1 MTFDDFELNDDL
13 LDGIYSMNF
22 REPTPI
28 QEQAIPAILGGKDLI
43 ACAQTGTGKTAA
55 FLLPIMDQIHMSDYN
70 GKDTHT
76 IIIVPTRELA
86 LQIDYQIQGLSYF
99 TPVTS
104 IAVYGGDS
112 STFSNQRTALKQGV
126 DIIVATPGKL
136 LSHLNIGANVGKVR
150 NLILDEADRMLD
162 MGFHEDILQ
171 IASHLPKVRQNI
183 FFSATMPPKIRVLA
197 KELLQNPTEINIA
210 ISKTS
215 KNVTQKAFLLYDN
228 QKGPMVDFLLSEESY
243 ESVIIFTSTKS
254 KVKEVTDIL
263 RKRGLSAEGIS
274 SDLDQKER
282 EEVLLRFKGKVTKIL
297 VGTDIISRGIDVETV
312 ELVINFDVPKDP
324 EDYVHRIGRTA
335 RASRK
340 GEAITFINDNPKEQ
354 ISFAKI
360 EGLIG
365 IEIDKP
371 NNPQFLGFG
380 PRYSPRPRNSNAR
393 GGGNNRGPKKHFNN
407 NKYGNGSG
415 NSHGNNQNRNK
426 SNNYNKDRRPD

>member
-28 QEQAIPAILGGKDLI
+28 QEKAIPAILDGKDLI

-55 FLLPIMDQIHMSDYN
+55 FLLPIMDQIHMSDYD

-112 STFSNQRTALKQGV
+112 STFSNQRNALKRGV

-136 LSHLNIGANVGKVR
+136 LSHLNIGAKVNKVR

-162 MGFHEDILQ
+162 MGFHDDILQ
-171 IASHLPKVRQNI
+171 IASHLPKERQNI
-183 FFSATMPPKIRVLA
+183 FFSATMPPKIRNLA
-197 KELLQNPTEINIA
+197 KELLRNPLEINIA

-215 KNVTQKAFLLYDN
+215 KNVTQKAFLLYEN
-228 QKGPMVDFLLSEESY
+228 QKNMMVDFLVQQEDY

-254 KVKEVTDIL
+254 KVNEITRALQK
-263 RKRGLSAEGIS
+263 RKLSVEGIS
-274 SDLDQKER
+274 SDLDQKQR
-282 EEVLLRFKGKVTKIL
+282 EDVLLRFKGKVTKIL
-297 VGTDIISRGIDVETV
+297 VGTDIISRGIDVDTV
-312 ELVINFDVPKDP
+312 ELVINYDVPKDP

-340 GEAITFINDNPKEQ
+340 GEAITFISDNSKEQ
-354 ISFAKI
+354 ISFSKI
-360 EGLIG
+360 EQLIKLE
-365 IEIDKP
+365 IEKP
-371 NNPQFLGFG
+371 QNPDFLGLGPKYQPNTRRGSSRNNNFG
-380 PRYSPRPRNSNAR
+380 QKRYSNSQGNNSNSK
-393 GGGNNRGPKKHFNN
+393 NKYHKKPYNKGPKPT
-407 NKYGNGSG
+407 NGP
-415 NSHGNNQNRNK
+415 K
-426 SNNYNKDRRPD
+426 

>member
-28 QEQAIPAILGGKDLI
+28 QAQAIPAILDGKDLI

-55 FLLPIMDQIHMSDYN
+55 FLLPIMDQIHMSDYD
-70 GKDTHT
+70 GTETHT

-86 LQIDYQIQGLSYF
+86 LQIDYQIQGLSYY

-112 STFSNQRTALKQGV
+112 STFSNQRNALKTGV

-136 LSHLNIGANVGKVR
+136 LSHLNIGANVGKVK

-162 MGFHEDILQ
+162 MGFYEDILQ
-171 IASHLPKVRQNI
+171 IASHLPKQRQNV
-183 FFSATMPPKIRVLA
+183 FFSATMPPKIRTLA
-197 KELLQNPTEINIA
+197 KKLLHNPVEITIA

-215 KNVTQKAFLLYDN
+215 KNVTQKAFLVYEN
-228 QKGPMVDFLLSEESY
+228 QKNLMVDFLVQQENY

-254 KVKEVTDIL
+254 KVKEITDAL
-263 RKRGLSAEGIS
+263 TKRGLSVEGIS

-282 EEVLLRFKGKVTKIL
+282 EDVLLRFKGQQTKIL
-297 VGTDIISRGIDVETV
+297 VGTDIISRGIDVDTV

-324 EDYVHRIGRTA
+324 EDYVHRVGRTA
-335 RASRK
+335 RASRE
-340 GEAITFINDNPKEQ
+340 GEAITFINENPKEQ
-354 ISFAKI
+354 QSFAKI
-360 EGLIG
+360 ENLLQL
-365 IEIDKP
+365 EVEKP
-371 NNPQFLGFG
+371 QNPDFLGPG
-380 PRYSPRPRNSNAR
+380 PSYNPIVKRNN
-393 GGGNNRGPKKHFNN
+393 NNRRKFYGKKKNFNN
-407 NKYGNGSG
+407 NTSR
-415 NSHGNNQNRNK
+415 GNNSNSKKKYHKKPFKKGPNRN
-426 SNNYNKDRRPD
+426 NGN

>member
-28 QEQAIPAILGGKDLI
+28 QAQAIPAILDGKDLI

-55 FLLPIMDQIHMSDYN
+55 FLLPIMDQIHMSDYD
-70 GKDTHT
+70 GTKTHT

-86 LQIDYQIQGLSYF
+86 LQIDYQIQGLSYY

-112 STFSNQRTALKQGV
+112 STFSNQRNALKTGV

-136 LSHLNIGANVGKVR
+136 LSHLNIGANVSKVK

-171 IASHLPKVRQNI
+171 IASHLPKERQNV
-183 FFSATMPPKIRVLA
+183 FFSATMPPKIRKLA
-197 KELLQNPTEINIA
+197 KELLHNPIEINIA

-215 KNVTQKAFLLYDN
+215 KNVTQKAYLVYEN
-228 QKGPMVDFLLSEESY
+228 QKNFLVDYLVQQESY

-254 KVKEVTDIL
+254 KVKEIAQAL
-263 RKRGLSAEGIS
+263 KKRGLSVEGIS

-282 EEVLLRFKGKVTKIL
+282 EGVLLRFKGQKTKIL
-297 VGTDIISRGIDVETV
+297 VGTDIISRGIDVDTV
-312 ELVINFDVPKDP
+312 ELVVNFDVPKDP

-340 GEAITFINDNPKEQ
+340 GVAVTFISESSKEQ

-360 EGLIG
+360 EDLIKLE
-365 IEIDKP
+365 IEKP
-371 NNPQFLGFG
+371 ENPNFLGPG
-380 PRYSPRPRNSNAR
+380 PSYNPNIRKRRSPQRNFDNR
-393 GGGNNRGPKKHFNN
+393 NNHGGNNNSNSKKKFF
-407 NKYGNGSG
+407 K
-415 NSHGNNQNRNK
+415 K
-426 SNNYNKDRRPD
+426 PFKKRPNEG

>member
-28 QEQAIPAILGGKDLI
+28 QAQAIPAILDGKDLI

-55 FLLPIMDQIHMSDYN
+55 FLLPIMDQIHMSDYD
-70 GKDTHT
+70 GTETHT

-86 LQIDYQIQGLSYF
+86 LQIDYQIQGLSYY

-112 STFSNQRTALKQGV
+112 STFSNQRNALKTGV

-136 LSHLNIGANVGKVR
+136 LSHLNIGANVSKVK

-162 MGFHEDILQ
+162 MGFYEDILQ
-171 IASHLPKVRQNI
+171 IASHLPKKRQNV
-183 FFSATMPPKIRVLA
+183 FFSATMPPKIRTLA
-197 KELLQNPTEINIA
+197 KKLLQNPVEITIA

-215 KNVTQKAFLLYDN
+215 KNVTQKAFLVYEN
-228 QKGPMVDFLLSEESY
+228 QKNLMVDFLVQQENY

-254 KVKEVTDIL
+254 KVKEITDAL
-263 RKRGLSAEGIS
+263 TKRGLSVEGIS

-282 EEVLLRFKGKVTKIL
+282 EDVLLRFKGQQTKIL
-297 VGTDIISRGIDVETV
+297 VGTDIISRGIDVDTV

-324 EDYVHRIGRTA
+324 EDYVHRVGRTA

-340 GEAITFINDNPKEQ
+340 GEAITFINENPKEQ
-354 ISFAKI
+354 QSFAKI
-360 EGLIG
+360 ENLIQL
-365 IEIDKP
+365 EVEKP
-371 NNPQFLGFG
+371 RNPPFLGPG
-380 PRYSPRPRNSNAR
+380 PSYNPVVKRNNNRKKFHGKKKNFNNNTS
-393 GGGNNRGPKKHFNN
+393 GGNNNSNSKKKYYKKPFKKGP
-407 NKYGNGSG
+407 
-415 NSHGNNQNRNK
+415 NRNN
-426 SNNYNKDRRPD
+426 SN

>member
-28 QEQAIPAILGGKDLI
+28 QAQAIPAILDGKDLI

-55 FLLPIMDQIHMSDYN
+55 FLLPIMDQIHMSDYD
-70 GKDTHT
+70 GTETHT
-76 IIIVPTRELA
+76 IIVVPTRELA
-86 LQIDYQIQGLSYF
+86 LQIDYQIQGLSYY

-112 STFSNQRTALKQGV
+112 STFSNQRNALKTGV

-136 LSHLNIGANVGKVR
+136 LSHLNIGANVSKVR

-162 MGFHEDILQ
+162 MGFYEDILQ
-171 IASHLPKVRQNI
+171 IASHLPKVRQNV
-183 FFSATMPPKIRVLA
+183 FFSATMPPKIRTLA
-197 KELLQNPTEINIA
+197 KKLLHNPVEITIA

-215 KNVTQKAFLLYDN
+215 KNVTQKAFLVYEN
-228 QKGPMVDFLLSEESY
+228 QKNLMVDFLVQQENY

-254 KVKEVTDIL
+254 KVKEITDAL
-263 RKRGLSAEGIS
+263 TKRGLSVEGIS

-282 EEVLLRFKGKVTKIL
+282 EDVLLRFKGQQTKIL
-297 VGTDIISRGIDVETV
+297 VGTDIISRGIDVDTV

-324 EDYVHRIGRTA
+324 EDYVHRVGRTA

-340 GEAITFINDNPKEQ
+340 GEAITFINENPKEQ
-354 ISFAKI
+354 QSFAKI
-360 EGLIG
+360 ENLIQL
-365 IEIDKP
+365 EVEKP
-371 NNPQFLGFG
+371 RNPPFLGPG
-380 PRYSPRPRNSNAR
+380 PAYNPILKRNNNRKNFHGKKKNFNYNNS
-393 GGGNNRGPKKHFNN
+393 GGNNSNSKKKYYKKPFKKGP
-407 NKYGNGSG
+407 
-415 NSHGNNQNRNK
+415 NRN
-426 SNNYNKDRRPD
+426 NGN